1 MLDALGLNLKEIIF
15 AVVDFL
21 ILAAVLGKF
30 LYKPFLGALEARK
43 KAIKDTYDQ
52 AEVVSRRADA
62 KMAKY
67 ERRIANAEDEAY
79 EIVKDGRKRA
89 ERQAQQIIEEANQKA
104 SEIMKRAE
112 EATELEKAKAMDEL
126 REEIV
131 DMVIM
136 AAYAPLFCKKGFNKW
151 NSNLIWFDNRG
162 MWRSC
167 NYWYQQ
173 LFSVAGNRSEVHL
186 LSRHQRGGEKGCHQV
201 RFRGKDKHGASAL
214 PVRPGRQ
221 EKNGA
226 V

>member
-52 AEVVSRRADA
+52 AEVVSRRA
-62 KMAKY
+62 
-67 ERRIANAEDEAY
+67 RIANAEDEAY

-136 AAYAPLFCKKGFNKW
+136 AAEQVVG
-151 NSNLIWFDNRG
+151 R
-162 MWRSC
+162 
-167 NYWYQQ
+167 
-173 LFSVAGNRSEVHL
+173 EVE
-186 LSRHQRGGEKGCHQV
+186 REGHQAIIDAAI
-201 RFRGKDKHGASAL
+201 DKARN
-214 PVRPGRQ
+214 VQ
-221 EKNGA
+221 WQN
-226 V
+226 